1 MKRVAVINDIC
12 GLGRCS
18 LAAALPVLSVLGH
31 QCCAAP
37 TAVLTN
43 QTGYDSYALLD
54 CELLLRRFP
63 EEWRKR
69 GLRLDAICAGFFA
82 SPGQVAATREL
93 IDTFRLPDTLLLVD
107 PVLGDRGK
115 LYPVVDSPL
124 QEAIAALAREADVLT
139 PNVTEA
145 CILTGEDWAIFE
157 SGDTDAQFA
166 CLHRMGMALLAN
178 GAKIVCITGW
188 RRRSPGG
195 ARNEVCTLAFQENAC
210 SVFASPAVAGSY
222 SGTGDLFAAALCG
235 LLLQGVALDDAVRR
249 TIRFLEA
256 SLNAAAEEGAPGA
269 DGVPFEGYLGM
280 LMG

>member
-54 CELLLRRFP
+54 CGPLLRRFP

-69 GLRLDAICAGFFA
+69 GLRLDAICTGFCA
-82 SPGQVAATREL
+82 SPEQVMAAREL
-93 IDTFRLPDTLLLVD
+93 IEAFRSPDTLVLVD
-107 PVLGDRGK
+107 PVLGDHGK
-115 LYPVVDSPL
+115 LYPVIDPPL
-124 QEAIAALAREADVLT
+124 QEAIAALALVADVLT

-145 CILTGEDWAIFE
+145 CVLTGESWAVFE
-157 SGDTDAQFA
+157 TGDTGAQLA
-166 CLHRMGMALLAN
+166 CLHRMGAALLAG

-188 RRRSPGG
+188 RRAG
-195 ARNEVCTLAFQENAC
+195 EVCTLAFREGGC

-235 LLLQGVALDDAVRR
+235 LLLRGAALEDAVAR

-256 SLNAAAEEGAPGA
+256 SLRAAAREGAPGA
-269 DGVPFEGYLGM
+269 DGVPFEGRLGM